1 MFVKNEGTYVCVTS
15 MRKERR
21 IFYICQE
28 KNKDKGNTW
37 EKVKKSEK

>member
-1 MFVKNEGTYVCVTS
+1 MKERMFALPCVTS